1 MTCAKA
7 PCSTTGR
14 SAGTGTCRRAAGIFT
29 NRRTPAPWGAAE
41 AYQWTSR
48 TSGPW
53 NTYLLC
59 YPDRFVEIE
68 FDLKWTPTPA
78 QMALAGERLG
88 RDAV

>member
-1 MTCAKA
+1 MQKL
-7 PCSTTGR
+7 
-14 SAGTGTCRRAAGIFT
+14 
-29 NRRTPAPWGAAE
+29 PAPRPGGALEPGHAGGQLVFLRAGGPRPLGAAE

-78 QMALAGERLG
+78 QKVLAGERLG

>member
-1 MTCAKA
+1 MDQ
-7 PCSTTGR
+7 PNLR
-14 SAGTGTCRRAAGIFT
+14 
-29 NRRTPAPWGAAE
+29 PL
-41 AYQWTSR
+41 
-48 TSGPW
+48 